1 MNRIRFAFYT
11 CFFGSDTNDRNCIP
25 EPPVGYDSYYFT
37 NNDRTYEKLSATKWI
52 RVFVPVSVKNDA
64 TLDAMDAKHLK
75 ACPYMYKELSSYDAT
90 CYFDSALQVN
100 AAEVVELATNVF
112 TISNYSMIIARHP
125 FISPT
130 WLPSAQNEFNNAML
144 QHRYA
149 VQRDQYEAYMAEQIE
164 SGLLETDNIHYATGF
179 IVRMNNM
186 EMRKLGEIWYSHIQ
200 RCGIECQI
208 SFFFVQQMFKG
219 HIYDIEPYSCF
230 KRIGPC

>member
-1 MNRIRFAFYT
+1 MNLKIAFYT

-25 EPPVGYDSYYFT
+25 EPPLGYDSYYFT
-37 NNDRTYEKLSATKWI
+37 NNDRTYDKLSNTKWI
-52 RVFVPVSVKNDA
+52 RVYVPVPVKNDA

-75 ACPYMYKELSSYDAT
+75 ACPHMYKELRYYDAT
-90 CYFDSALQVN
+90 CYFDSALQPNAGEVAELVN
-100 AAEVVELATNVF
+100 KVF
-112 TISNYSMIIARHP
+112 TLSNYSMIIARHP
-125 FISPT
+125 FISLT
-130 WLPSAQNEFNNAML
+130 WLPSARNEFNNAML
-144 QHRYA
+144 QPRYA

-179 IVRMNNM
+179 IVRRNNM
-186 EMRKLGEIWYSHIQ
+186 EMRKLGEIWYAHIK